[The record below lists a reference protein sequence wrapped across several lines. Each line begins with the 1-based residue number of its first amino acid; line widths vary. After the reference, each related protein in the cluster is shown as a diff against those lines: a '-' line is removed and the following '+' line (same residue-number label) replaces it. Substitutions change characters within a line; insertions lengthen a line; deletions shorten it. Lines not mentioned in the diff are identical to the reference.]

1 MLEGGIGDFA
11 GCGIKIFLV
20 ISCHPRV
27 VLVVTVG
34 LQYLKSTVTLMIL
47 RGRDEGEAAA
57 GGSSGEWEASGV
69 KVEGDRAWARR
80 QACGEQ
86 QNGLKRRFLFQGVL
100 YDLYHTMQAY
110 KRL

>member
-1 MLEGGIGDFA
+1 M
-11 GCGIKIFLV
+11 
-20 ISCHPRV
+20 
-27 VLVVTVG
+27 VLVVTVV
-34 LQYLKSTVTLMIL
+34 LEIYCVTLMIL

-86 QNGLKRRFLFQGVL
+86 KSCLGEMGR
-100 YDLYHTMQAY
+100 
-110 KRL
+110 

>member
-47 RGRDEGEAAA
+47 HGRDEGEAAA

-86 QNGLKRRFLFQGVL
+86 KFCLGEMGR
-100 YDLYHTMQAY
+100 
-110 KRL
+110 